1 MQRILSGLG
10 ITGSQVMSLS
20 GCRAAFADD
29 AAASFKAPAAM
40 ADFKSGN
47 RSRSAAPRSTASAPS
62 IRPQLAVPLIL
73 KLANFIGCPGALE
86 TGNSVN
92 VAPYRRRASR
102 YRTQ

>member
-10 ITGSQVMSLS
+10 TPGNQVMFLS
-20 GCRAAFADD
+20 GCRAAFADA
-29 AAASFKAPAAM
+29 AAASVNAPAAM
-40 ADFKSGN
+40 ADFKSKN

-62 IRPQLAVPLIL
+62 MRPQLAAPLIL

-86 TGNSVN
+86 TGYSGN